1 MGNWEYYD
9 DNICRS
15 DSIVATFTNDKG
27 IRVFDVYEGRSS
39 FIAEPQVE
47 YIHNVFVDYADAKE
61 TKEEKEKCTSSLEVL
76 SIRLRKACEIIE
88 SNYNKQID
96 KMKGLFM

>member
-1 MGNWEYYD
+1 MEMYYGKPLQII
-9 DNICRS
+9 NQSICRENS
-15 DSIVATFTNDKG
+15 HLSP
-27 IRVFDVYEGRSS
+27 Y
-39 FIAEPQVE
+39 
-47 YIHNVFVDYADAKE
+47 

-88 SNYNKQID
+88 NSYNKQVG